1 MARRIDWSLYFVAD
15 VSASGGRDLA
25 ALAEAAAEGGVTAV
39 QLRAKELGT
48 RDFLNLALRLIERLA
63 ERRVPL
69 LINDR
74 VDVALACGAAG
85 VHLGQEDLPVADA
98 RRLLGKGRTIGL
110 SVNTLPEALAAEAS
124 GADYIGLGPIFATAT
139 KVTALPVL
147 GVEGVAAVRAKVKL
161 PIVAIGGVNE
171 ENARRLI
178 EAGADGVA
186 VVSALMNAPDP
197 AAAARRLRQALG
209 RRAR

>member
-98 RRLLGKGRTIGL
+98 RRLLGKGRVIGL

>member
-171 ENARRLI
+171 ENARQLI

>member
-15 VSASGGRDLA
+15 VSAAGGRDLA
-25 ALAEAAAEGGVTAV
+25 ALVEAAAEGGVTAV

-48 RDFLNLALRLIERLA
+48 RDFLNLALRLVERLA
-63 ERRVPL
+63 ARRVPL

-74 VDVALACGAAG
+74 VDVTIACGAAG
-85 VHLGQEDLPVADA
+85 VHLGQDDLPVADA
-98 RRLLGKGRTIGL
+98 RRLLGKGRVIGL
-110 SVNTLPEALAAEAS
+110 SVNTLQEALAAEAA
-124 GADYIGLGPIFATAT
+124 GADYIGLGPVFATTT
-139 KVTALPVL
+139 KVTPLPVL
-147 GVEGVAAVRAKVKL
+147 GAEGVARVRTRVKL
-161 PIVAIGGVNE
+161 PIIAIGGVNE
-171 ENARRLI
+171 ENARRLM

-186 VVSALMNAPDP
+186 VVSALMNASDP

>member
-1 MARRIDWSLYFVAD
+1 MARRINWTLYFIAD
-15 VSASGGRDLA
+15 VSAAGGRDLA
-25 ALAEAAAEGGVTAV
+25 ALVEAAAEGGVTAV

-48 RDFLNLALRLIERLA
+48 RDFLNLALRLVERLA

-69 LINDR
+69 LVNDR

-85 VHLGQEDLPVADA
+85 VHLGQDDLPVADA
-98 RRLLGKGRTIGL
+98 RRLLGRRRVIGL
-110 SVNTLPEALAAEAS
+110 SVNTLPEALAAEAA
-124 GADYIGLGPIFATAT
+124 GADYLGLGPVHPTAT

-147 GVEGVAAVRAKVKL
+147 GAEGLAAIRAQVKL

-171 ENARRLI
+171 GNARRLI
-178 EAGADGVA
+178 EAGANGVA
-186 VVSALMNAPDP
+186 VVSALMDAPDP
-197 AAAARRLRQALG
+197 AAAARRLRQALR

>member
-1 MARRIDWSLYFVAD
+1 MARHFDWTLYFIAD
-15 VSASGGRDLA
+15 VSAARGRDLA
-25 ALAEAAAEGGVTAV
+25 ALVEAAAEGGVTAV

-98 RRLLGKGRTIGL
+98 RRLLGKGRVIGL

-147 GVEGVAAVRAKVKL
+147 GAEGVAAVRAKVKL